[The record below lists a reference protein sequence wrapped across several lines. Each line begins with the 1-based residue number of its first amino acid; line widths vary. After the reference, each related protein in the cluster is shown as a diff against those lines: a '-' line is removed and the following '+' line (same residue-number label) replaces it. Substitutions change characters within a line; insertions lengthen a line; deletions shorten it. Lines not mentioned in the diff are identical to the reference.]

1 MKALSEQVQVSVSA
15 PLVSRREAISCVACA
30 LGAAVLGA
38 CSEERGFA
46 ITEPE
51 PDAFRLEGRDV
62 IITLARVPA
71 FGATTGSLVIGA
83 QQLIVWKRGA
93 SDYRAFNNICTHSGC
108 GISTVLTNRLL
119 CQCHGSEFNDEGT
132 NVAGPAPTPLTRYPV
147 TLDEVAGT
155 VRVTRA

>member
-1 MKALSEQVQVSVSA
+1 MKILGSQALSGPTS
-15 PLVSRREAISCVACA
+15 PLVSRREAISCVVCA
-30 LGAAVLGA
+30 LGAAALSA
-38 CSEERGFA
+38 CSEERGFM

-62 IITLARVPA
+62 IITLARVPSFA
-71 FGATTGSLVIGA
+71 ATTGSLVIGA
-83 QQLIVWKRGA
+83 QQLIVWKRA
-93 SDYRAFNNICTHSGC
+93 ANDYRAFNNICTHSGC
-108 GISTVLTNRLL
+108 GIFTVLTNRLL

-155 VRVTRA
+155 VRVSRA